1 VPSFDHIEFLKQT
14 ELFQHMP
21 IGMLEEINRQ
31 LVEVH
36 LFTGETLFEKGDVG
50 DAVYIIKDGILSLR
64 SDEVHLIAR
73 QRGEFVGEFALIDD
87 QPRSTAAV
95 AERDTVLLK
104 WECDSFQKM
113 LSQDAEVA
121 RGIFR
126 LLTAKLRQDVE
137 RRVKLVAEQ
146 ERWRQDIA
154 RAREIQAGMLPQE
167 HLLRPLL
174 EIAGYCSPASE
185 VGGDFYDYIEYG
197 PREVGIIIGDVTG
210 HGFYSGLFVAM
221 AKSCVHT
228 QVRVAHTPA
237 EIMKALRRVLSL
249 SIQRRLLMTCCY
261 VVVDLARN
269 VLSYSNAG
277 HPYPYLFTPA
287 SGLLR
292 KLEALDP
299 LLGAVEDEAQEFE
312 QRETSWRPGDLLV
325 LYTDGI
331 SETRDA
337 SGRMFDMQGLEQSIR
352 HCANES
358 AMRTRD
364 CILSML
370 EKHAGG
376 APRSDDL
383 TLVVARLGDNAA

>member
-1 VPSFDHIEFLKQT
+1 
-14 ELFQHMP
+14 
-21 IGMLEEINRQ
+21 
-31 LVEVH
+31 
-36 LFTGETLFEKGDVG
+36 
-50 DAVYIIKDGILSLR
+50 
-64 SDEVHLIAR
+64 
-73 QRGEFVGEFALIDD
+73 
-87 QPRSTAAV
+87 
-95 AERDTVLLK
+95 
-104 WECDSFQKM
+104 
-113 LSQDAEVA
+113 
-121 RGIFR
+121 
-126 LLTAKLRQDVE
+126 
-137 RRVKLVAEQ
+137 
-146 ERWRQDIA
+146 
-154 RAREIQAGMLPQE
+154 
-167 HLLRPLL
+167 
-174 EIAGYCSPASE
+174 
-185 VGGDFYDYIEYG
+185 
-197 PREVGIIIGDVTG
+197 
-210 HGFYSGLFVAM
+210 
-221 AKSCVHT
+221 
-228 QVRVAHTPA
+228 
-237 EIMKALRRVLSL
+237 
-249 SIQRRLLMTCCY
+249 
-261 VVVDLARN
+261 

-337 SGRMFDMQGLEQSIR
+337 SGRMFGMQGLEQSIR